1 MPKYA
6 RAKEV
11 AEELNVE
18 AVYADPAEFERI
30 LDVYLRY
37 PLSSLIIHPRVQ
49 KEFYKGDVHR
59 EIFAAAAER
68 LAASGRNTSLI
79 FNGNIATAEEAASLA
94 KDFPGLSGVML
105 GRGMLTDPMLALKT
119 KALMAAKDFS
129 SRKETPVLTMEAFA
143 SFHEDLVRR
152 NSEVLSGSHQV
163 LHRLKEF
170 WPYWYVNF
178 TNGVKY
184 WKRVR
189 KARYYSDYEEAVC
202 ELFQK
207 EEIIPGACFEAYSI
221 R

>member
-1 MPKYA
+1 MK
-6 RAKEV
+6 
-11 AEELNVE
+11 
-18 AVYADPAEFERI
+18 
-30 LDVYLRY
+30 
-37 PLSSLIIHPRVQ
+37 
-49 KEFYKGDVHR
+49 
-59 EIFAAAAER
+59 IFAFSDEAAPDLAGQIAAMKRNR
-68 LAASGRNTSLI
+68 LDGTEIRGVDGRNVTVL
-79 FNGNIATAEEAASLA
+79 TLQEAA
-94 KDFPGLSGVML
+94 G
-105 GRGMLTDPMLALKT
+105 
-119 KALMAAKDFS
+119 
-129 SRKETPVLTMEAFA
+129 
-143 SFHEDLVRR
+143 
-152 NSEVLSGSHQV
+152 V